1 MLEKD
6 KDKLQAGTG
15 KKDRNFLLREE
26 MVKHQIAARGVS
38 DRKVLDA
45 MLTVPRD
52 KFVPSSAV
60 FSAYEDRPLSIGHGQ
75 TISQPYIVAL
85 MTECLDL
92 DGNEKILEIG
102 TGSGYQTAILAEI
115 VDEVYSIEIIRPLYV
130 RAKKALSGYKNVRLS
145 NRDGYNG
152 WKKHAPY
159 DRIIL
164 TAAPEDIPEPLIE
177 QLKDGGIMVLPS
189 GPSGWSQSLLKIE
202 NAKGK
207 IRTQKICDVAFVPL
221 TRNT

>member
-1 MLEKD
+1 MIEEEKKHNNKDTGTDRYD
-6 KDKLQAGTG
+6 KRRQD
-15 KKDRNFLLREE
+15 
-26 MVKHQIAARGVS
+26 MVKNQIVARGVGNK
-38 DRKVLDA
+38 KVLDA
-45 MLTVPRD
+45 MLKVPRD
-52 KFVPSSAV
+52 KFVPVTAV

-92 DGNEKILEIG
+92 RGSEKILEIG

-115 VDEVYSIEIIRPLYV
+115 ADEVYSIEIIRPLYE
-130 RAKKALSGYKNVRLS
+130 RAKKLLSGYKNIKLS

-152 WKKHAPY
+152 WKKYAPY

-164 TAAPEDIPEPLIE
+164 TAAPESIPQPLIE

-189 GPSGWSQSLLKIE
+189 GPSGWSQDLLKI
-202 NAKGK
+202 NKDGDRIK
-207 IRTQKICDVAFVPL
+207 TQKICDVAFVPL
-221 TRNT
+221 TRNP

>member
-1 MLEKD
+1 MIEKR
-6 KDKLQAGTG
+6 KAQVNTG
-15 KKDRNFLLREE
+15 VGKNGKNFSLREE

-38 DRKVLDA
+38 DKKVLEA
-45 MLTVPRD
+45 MLKVPRD
-52 KFVPSSAV
+52 KFVPTSAV
-60 FSAYEDRPLSIGHGQ
+60 FGAYEDRPLSIGHGQ

-115 VDEVYSIEIIRPLYV
+115 AYEVYSVEIIRPLYE
-130 RAKKALSGYKNVRLS
+130 RAKKALSGYKNVRLFNS
-145 NRDGYNG
+145 DGYNG
-152 WKKHAPY
+152 WKKYAPY

-164 TAAPEDIPEPLIE
+164 TAAPEGIPEPLIE

-189 GPSGWSQSLLKIE
+189 GPSGWSQSLLKIKKG
-202 NAKGK
+202 KGK
-207 IRTQKICDVAFVPL
+207 IKTQKICDVAFVPL
-221 TRNT
+221 TRNP